1 MADQKIGQ
9 AIDALGVTADLDDE
23 DMIVDCIVLIKV
35 LQADGSIAMSIGTTD
50 STDWINQ
57 KGLLHS
63 ALELTEGHYRAVG
76 DD

>member
-1 MADQKIGQ
+1 MADHRIGQ
-9 AIDALGVTADLDDE
+9 TVDALGVTADLDDE
-23 DMIVDCIVLIKV
+23 DMVTDCIVLLKV
-35 LQADGSIAMSIGTTD
+35 LQADGTIAMSIGTTD

>member
-1 MADQKIGQ
+1 MADQRIGQ
-9 AIDALGVTADLDDE
+9 TVDALGVTADLDDE
-23 DMIVDCIVLIKV
+23 DMVTDCIVLLKV

-50 STDWINQ
+50 TTDWINQ

>member
-1 MADQKIGQ
+1 MTDQKIGQ
-9 AIDALGVTADLDDE
+9 AVDALGVTADLDDE
-23 DMIVDCIVLIKV
+23 DMVVDCIVLLKV

-50 STDWINQ
+50 TTDWINQ

>member
-23 DMIVDCIVLIKV
+23 DMVVDCIVLLKV
-35 LQADGSIAMSIGTTD
+35 LQADGSIAMSIGVTD
-50 STDWINQ
+50 STDWINRS
-57 KGLLHS
+57 GLLHS
-63 ALELTEGHYRAVG
+63 ALELTEGHHRAVG